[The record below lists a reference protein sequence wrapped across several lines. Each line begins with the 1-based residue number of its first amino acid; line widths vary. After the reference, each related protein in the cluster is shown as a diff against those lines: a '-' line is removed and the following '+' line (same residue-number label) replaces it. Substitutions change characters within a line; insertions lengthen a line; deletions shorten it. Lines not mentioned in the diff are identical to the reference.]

1 MGVKQNAGVNL
12 GELRSAILALKV
24 DRVEPPRDY
33 RRPFG
38 LNYAAKAISALHRGP
53 SLLDW
58 LADGGAV
65 AITMGLMAF
74 VGNTVEAAATGPE
87 QS

>member
-1 MGVKQNAGVNL
+1 VSFGQSDNSL
-12 GELRSAILALKV
+12 GRFVRLWPGEGARDEHCPNIYEQTRAI
-24 DRVEPPRDY
+24 E
-33 RRPFG
+33 
-38 LNYAAKAISALHRGP
+38 AAKAISALHRGP

-58 LADGGAV
+58 LADSGAV

-74 VGNTVEAAATGPE
+74 VGNIVGADANGPE